1 MGTGD
6 QDVGA
11 LPEHGED
18 DGSNDSVLHEDDDY
32 DNDNDLGNGDG
43 DGEDDHLEPQQPTKM
58 SLLWYL
64 IVFTLAIINI
74 FFQHLP
80 QHHVTVI
87 VT

>member
-18 DGSNDSVLHEDDDY
+18 DGGNDSVLHEDDDY

-43 DGEDDHLEPQQPTKM
+43 DGENDHLEPKQPKKM

-64 IVFTLAIINI
+64 VVFTLAI
-74 FFQHLP
+74 
-80 QHHVTVI
+80 
-87 VT
+87 